1 MVKRQTVSAR
11 SRSVVMAVWAVLLF
25 LGGCAASEMGG
36 TSAPP
41 TGTER
46 RAVPRVIS
54 ETTSD
59 TLSRQMPYD
68 LEDEMPEKTPPRPAQ
83 LVEKLV
89 PVKPDTFNVQ
99 DIEVEQT
106 PKQPAPK
113 QMYDIGYRIQV
124 FASSDKT
131 AAENIKQRVGA
142 ETGMPVYLEF
152 EEGLYKVR
160 AGDFAERKDAAQARL
175 RLVGVYPGSWIV
187 RTTIRKTN

>member
-11 SRSVVMAVWAVLLF
+11 NRSVVMAVWAVLLF

-36 TSAPP
+36 TSPPP

-46 RAVPRVIS
+46 RAVPRVTS
-54 ETTSD
+54 ETKSD

-68 LEDEMPEKTPPRPAQ
+68 LEDEMPEKTPQRPAQ

-99 DIEVEQT
+99 DIEVEQK

-175 RLVGVYPGSWIV
+175 KLVGLYPGSWIV